1 MAFRKELS
9 FRHRFEFGLAWRTT
23 MLVAAIWLLAEA
35 LKTPDLRAARVVAV
49 LIAVAALASLWELIR
64 RTNFQVSRFIES
76 VRFEDYAQRFSD
88 PSGGGFDVLGDTLDA
103 ALRTLQV
110 RHISASG
117 EARYLSAIVDDSP
130 SALLAIDEDGKLEL
144 LNKSARQ
151 LLGRHHVVRVGDLS
165 VLGPELA
172 AAAQLPPGSRK
183 VTRLIID
190 GVPHRAIFASAHVAR
205 LEGGVTVLSI
215 LPVQSELGALEVA
228 AQADLVRVLTHEIMN
243 SLTPVT
249 SLARSAAEM
258 VAAAEAKGVE
268 LGDARIATETVAR
281 RAEGISRF
289 VESDREF
296 AQAPEVHRR
305 AFPAKP
311 WAEEILRLATASAGD
326 RKVEA
331 RLDVTPDTL
340 KISADPELL
349 AQALINLLRNALR
362 ATAEA
367 EKPLIRLVVSRQG
380 RGQVRIE
387 IRDNGPG
394 IPEDRRDDI
403 FLPFYTTH
411 KGGSGVGLSFAR
423 QVALAHGGSIS
434 AGDAPEGGA
443 CLILVV

>member
-1 MAFRKELS
+1 MVSRPATGFR
-9 FRHRFEFGLAWRTT
+9 RRFEFGLAWRT
-23 MLVAAIWLLAEA
+23 LALIGAIWLLAEA
-35 LKTPDLRAARVVAV
+35 MRTPDLAAARLVAA
-49 LIAVAALASLWELIR
+49 LIALAALASLWEFIR

-103 ALRTLQV
+103 ALKTLQQ
-110 RHISASG
+110 RHITASG

-130 SALLAIDEDGKLEL
+130 SALVAIDQEGKLEL

-151 LLGRHHVVRVGDLS
+151 LLARLHVSRAEDLRL
-165 VLGPELA
+165 LGPELA
-172 AAAQLPPGSRK
+172 AAAQLPPGTRK
-183 VTRLIID
+183 ITRVMID

-215 LPVQSELGALEVA
+215 LPVQSELGALEIA

-258 VAAAEAKGVE
+258 VAAAEAKGAD
-268 LGDARIATETVAR
+268 LGDARIAAETVAR

-289 VESDREF
+289 VESYREF
-296 AQAPEVHRR
+296 AQAPEVQRQS
-305 AFPAKP
+305 FQAKP
-311 WAEEILRLATASAGD
+311 WAEEVMRLATAGRGERTIDATAE
-326 RKVEA
+326 VVPE
-331 RLDVTPDTL
+331 TL
-340 KISADPELL
+340 KINGDPELL
-349 AQALINLLRNALR
+349 AQAVLNLLRNAIR
-362 ATAEA
+362 ATVEHDG
-367 EKPLIRLVVSRQG
+367 PIVRLGVSRMG

-434 AGDAPEGGA
+434 ASDAPEGGA
-443 CLILVV
+443 KLVIVI